1 MILKLKNIN
10 FNNIKSLFSNKV
22 SFGKKGLKY
31 FVGYKHGKNVRS
43 LYILLPK
50 WVYIDF
56 YKNFYKTQYFSF
68 LIKDNELLEK
78 HNEIFEK
85 VSTSIKKEFDSEPV

>member
-1 MILKLKNIN
+1 M
-10 FNNIKSLFSNKV
+10 
-22 SFGKKGLKY
+22 KY

-50 WVYIDF
+50 RVYIDF
-56 YKNFYKTQYFSF
+56 YKNVYKTQYFSF
-68 LIKDNELLEK
+68 LIKDDKLLEK

-85 VSTSIKKEFDSEPV
+85 VSTSIKKGFDSEPV

>member
-1 MILKLKNIN
+1 M
-10 FNNIKSLFSNKV
+10 
-22 SFGKKGLKY
+22 
-31 FVGYKHGKNVRS
+31 
-43 LYILLPK
+43 
-50 WVYIDF
+50 YIDF